1 MSRDSDQLPSVSIQ
15 MTYKVTYKSV
25 PKHAENSFLVTTG
38 KLEKRTLLKIKVLY
52 LT

>member
-15 MTYKVTYKSV
+15 VKYKVTYKSV
-25 PKHAENSFLVTTG
+25 PKHAENSFLRITG
-38 KLEKRTLLKIKVLY
+38 KLKKRILSKTKVLY